1 MHCSERLDR
10 LLERRPAVCDG
21 AMGTQLQ
28 SLGLP
33 VRRSGE
39 PWNVDE
45 PGLVRR
51 VHRAYLDAGADL
63 LVTNTFGASSPA
75 LELHGIDAGRAAEL
89 NRAGAGLAREV
100 AGDRALVLGDM
111 GPFGGVLPPRG
122 HAKAAEVSAAFLEQ
136 ARALLDGGADAILVE
151 SMSDPAELALAIQ
164 AARAA
169 GAPRVLATAVFGLG
183 LQGFRTLSGVDA
195 AGMMAAALDAGADA
209 VGANCGIRLS
219 LDDQVRLAGEVHA
232 AARGKPVM
240 MKPNAGSPQVG
251 PDGAITYLIGHE
263 AFAAAVPA
271 FLAAGVRILGGCC
284 GTGPE
289 HVAAI
294 AAAVGVMAEG

>member
-10 LLERRPAVCDG
+10 LLERRPAVGDG

-45 PGLVRR
+45 PGHVRR

-63 LVTNTFGASSPA
+63 LLTNTFGATSLA
-75 LELHGIDAGRAAEL
+75 LGLHGIDPGRAAEL
-89 NRAGAGLAREV
+89 NRAGARLAREV
-100 AGDRALVLGDM
+100 AGDHALVLGDM

-122 HAKAAEVSAAFLEQ
+122 HARPAEVSAAFLEQ

-151 SMSDPAELALAIQ
+151 SMSDPAELALAIE
-164 AARAA
+164 AARSA
-169 GAPRVLATAVFGLG
+169 GAQRVLATAVFGQG
-183 LQGFRTLSGVDA
+183 LQGFRTLSGTAVAD
-195 AGMMAAALDAGADA
+195 MMAAALDAGADV
-209 VGANCGIRLS
+209 VGANCGIRIS
-219 LDDQVRLAGEVHA
+219 LDDHVRLAAEIHA

-240 MKPNAGSPQVG
+240 MKPSGGSPQVG
-251 PDGAITYLIGHE
+251 PDGTITYPIGHE
-263 AFAAAVPA
+263 AFAAAVPG
-271 FLAAGVRILGGCC
+271 FLAAGVRIIGGCC

-294 AAAVGVMAEG
+294 AATVGVMAEG

>member
-1 MHCSERLDR
+1 MHCSERLDV

-45 PGLVRR
+45 PGHVRR

-63 LVTNTFGASSPA
+63 LLTNTFGGSSLA
-75 LELHGIDAGRAAEL
+75 LKLHGIDPGRAAEL
-89 NRAGAGLAREV
+89 NRAGARLAREV
-100 AGDRALVLGDM
+100 ARDRALVLGDM

-122 HAKAAEVSAAFLEQ
+122 HATPADVSAAFFEQ

-151 SMSDPAELALAIQ
+151 SMSDPAELALAVQ

-169 GAPRVLATAVFGLG
+169 GARRVLATAVFGRG
-183 LQGFRTLSGVDA
+183 LQGLRTLTGTDV
-195 AGMMAAALDAGADA
+195 AGMVAAALDAGADL
-209 VGANCGIRLS
+209 VGANCGIRLG
-219 LDDQVRLAGEVHA
+219 LDDQVRLAAELHA

-240 MKPNAGSPQVG
+240 MKPNAGSPQVAA
-251 PDGAITYLIGHE
+251 DGTVTYPIDHE
-263 AFAAAVPA
+263 AFAAAVPR

-294 AAAVGVMAEG
+294 AAAVGVVEG